1 MCSRDSHKFLVRS
14 GRGLWQSQ
22 GPSASSGRPTL
33 APTWPPLPSS
43 LPLAA
48 LPPSRRPLPPEWI
61 HARHLAMQ
69 NNHAKEHLYK
79 ILVIGDLGVGKTSI
93 IKRYVHHNFSPNYRA
108 TIGVD
113 FALKVLNLD
122 QETVRL
128 QLWDIAG
135 QERFGNMTRVYYR
148 EAMGAF
154 IVFDVTRPASF
165 EAVAKWKEDLDSK
178 VTLGN
183 GKHVAT
189 VLLANKCDQGRDVLT
204 NNGLKMEQFCQDNGF
219 VGWFE
224 TSAKENINIDEAA
237 NCLVK
242 HIISSE
248 KDMFQ
253 SEVPDTVS
261 PQLETERGGT
271 CSSCFRAQ

>member
-1 MCSRDSHKFLVRS
+1 
-14 GRGLWQSQ
+14 
-22 GPSASSGRPTL
+22 
-33 APTWPPLPSS
+33 
-43 LPLAA
+43 
-48 LPPSRRPLPPEWI
+48 
-61 HARHLAMQ
+61 MQ
-69 NNHAKEHLYK
+69 NHHAKEHLYK

-165 EAVAKWKEDLDSK
+165 EAVTKWKEDLDSK
-178 VTLGN
+178 VSLGN

-204 NNGLKMEQFCQDNGF
+204 NNGIKMEQFCQENGF

-248 KDMFQ
+248 NDMLQ
-253 SEVPDTVS
+253 SEVPDTII
-261 PQLETERGGT
+261 PHLETEKGGA
-271 CSSCFRAQ
+271 CSSCFRSQ